1 MPYIGRTPQVGN
13 YQKCDAL
20 NASATADYTLQV
32 NSTNVVPESLNH
44 MIVSLNGV
52 IQEPGATGGFTVSGS
67 TLSFTSALTSNDTI
81 DFVMLLGNVLD
92 IGTPSDGTISNAKL
106 GTDVISGETDIGGAL
121 ADADL
126 VLVDD
131 GAGGTLRKSA
141 MSRIKTYVGGGITE
155 ADEWRVTS
163 NFSGDAAPIASNWER
178 NDTEFDK
185 IGTGMTE
192 SSGVFTFPSTGIWLI
207 TAQATFS
214 NNTGNC
220 HYNGLIIRNTV
231 NNGGA
236 WNGRSS
242 GEGSV
247 ARPTSN
253 NYYTQVAVKVIFDVT
268 DTSNYKSSLQ
278 VYHQESNSIT
288 YGSSTSQATGVTFI
302 RLGDT

>member
-1 MPYIGRTPQVGN
+1 MTSILKADDIQDSSGNNIINEAGDVITIG
-13 YQKCDAL
+13 
-20 NASATADYTLQV
+20 ASGDTITIP
-32 NSTNVVPESLNH
+32 S
-44 MIVSLNGV
+44 
-52 IQEPGATGGFTVSGS
+52 GATITNSGTATGF
-67 TLSFTSALTSNDTI
+67 
-81 DFVMLLGNVLD
+81 
-92 IGTPSDGTISNAKL
+92 
-106 GTDVISGETDIGGAL
+106 
-121 ADADL
+121 
-126 VLVDD
+126 
-131 GAGGTLRKSA
+131 
-141 MSRIKTYVGGGITE
+141 GGITE